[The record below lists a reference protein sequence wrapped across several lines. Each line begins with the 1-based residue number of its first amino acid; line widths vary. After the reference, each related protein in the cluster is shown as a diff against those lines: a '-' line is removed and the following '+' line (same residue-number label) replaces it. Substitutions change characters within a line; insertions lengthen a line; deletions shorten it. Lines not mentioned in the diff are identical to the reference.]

1 MKRTCKQNV
10 SGTFIPHLM
19 EEIHVMGG
27 TLKGCAYKHLMRS
40 DNKGSILNAEQFYK
54 QVSEK
59 CPNITCIFVSAIHIH
74 STTFL

>member
-1 MKRTCKQNV
+1 
-10 SGTFIPHLM
+10 M
-19 EEIHVMGG
+19 EEIHVIGG
-27 TLKGCAYKHLMRS
+27 TLKGCAYKHLLRS
-40 DNKGSILNAEQFYK
+40 DKGFIMNAEQFYK